1 MTFVQT
7 EFLWFFTALFAVYW
21 AIPNRTAQNL
31 LLAVASA
38 AFYGWVHPWFL
49 ILLYATA
56 GLDYVTSIQMED
68 RPQHRKLWLWISM
81 IGNIGMLAYFKY
93 CDFFIENVAG
103 ILDLAG
109 VHHSVTP
116 LGILLPAGI
125 SFYTFQSMAYT
136 IDVYRKE
143 MKASRNLL
151 EYMLAVSFFAH
162 LVAGPV
168 QRASNLLMQAQTQR
182 VFSWD
187 RFRTG
192 LGMALWGA
200 FKKVVIADTVA
211 SYVDKIFLLQEP
223 SGAMIWAATLGF
235 TVQIY
240 ADFSGYTD
248 IARGVA
254 RMLGWDLMENFK
266 LPYIA
271 QNPSD
276 FWRRWHISFSSWIR
290 DYIYISLGGSRGG
303 AWAQTRALW
312 TAMLIS
318 GLWHGASWTFVLWG
332 AYHAAL
338 QSGYRITRK
347 WVPAALQRDT
357 FLNNVWGGLVM
368 FGFTVVGWL
377 IFRETDIH
385 RLLHFLTSSPLEGD
399 DLQRRAAF
407 VMLTVTGLTALPLV
421 LEAVVVLYVLPRIR
435 ERAWFFPVETSAW
448 AVFALGIFTF
458 IRMTASDFIYFQF

>member
-21 AIPNRTAQNL
+21 ALPNRTAQNVL
-31 LLAVASA
+31 LTVASA

-49 ILLYATA
+49 LLLYATA

-81 IGNIGMLAYFKY
+81 IGNVGMLGYFKY
-93 CDFFIENVAG
+93 CDFFLVNVAEA
-103 ILDLAG
+103 LDLLG
-109 VHHSVTP
+109 VRHSIVP
-116 LGILLPAGI
+116 LGIVLPAGI

-143 MKASRNLL
+143 MRPSRNPL

-168 QRASNLLMQAQTQR
+168 QRASNLLQQAQTPR

-187 RFRTG
+187 NVRTG

-200 FKKVVIADTVA
+200 AKKIVVADTVA
-211 SYVDKIFLLQEP
+211 SYVDKIFLLQDP

-254 RMLGWDLMENFK
+254 RMLGWDLMQNFN

-290 DYIYISLGGSRGG
+290 DYIYISLGGSRGS
-303 AWAQTRALW
+303 AWSQTRALW
-312 TAMLIS
+312 IAMLTS
-318 GLWHGASWTFVLWG
+318 GLWHGASWTFVIWG

-338 QSGYRITRK
+338 QTGYRYTRR
-347 WVPAALQRDT
+347 WIPAALQKDT
-357 FLNNVWGGLVM
+357 FWNNVWGGTVM
-368 FGFTVVGWL
+368 FGFTVVGWM
-377 IFRETDIH
+377 IFRETDVH
-385 RLLHFLTSSPLEGD
+385 RLLHFLTSSPFEGD

-407 VMLTVTGLTALPLV
+407 VMLAVTALTAVPLV

-435 ERAWFFPVETSAW
+435 DRAWFFPIETSAW
-448 AVFALGIFTF
+448 AAFALGIFTF
-458 IRMTASDFIYFQF
+458 IRMTASDFIYFAF

>member
-1 MTFVQT
+1 
-7 EFLWFFTALFAVYW
+7 
-21 AIPNRTAQNL
+21 
-31 LLAVASA
+31 
-38 AFYGWVHPWFL
+38 
-49 ILLYATA
+49 
-56 GLDYVTSIQMED
+56 
-68 RPQHRKLWLWISM
+68 
-81 IGNIGMLAYFKY
+81 
-93 CDFFIENVAG
+93 
-103 ILDLAG
+103 
-109 VHHSVTP
+109 
-116 LGILLPAGI
+116 
-125 SFYTFQSMAYT
+125 
-136 IDVYRKE
+136 
-143 MKASRNLL
+143 
-151 EYMLAVSFFAH
+151 
-162 LVAGPV
+162 V
-168 QRASNLLMQAQTQR
+168 QRASNLLMQAQTKR

-187 RFRTG
+187 NVRTG

-200 FKKVVIADTVA
+200 FKKIVIADTVA

-276 FWRRWHISFSSWIR
+276 FWRRWHISFSGWIR
-290 DYIYISLGGSRGG
+290 DYIYISLGGSRGSV
-303 AWAQTRALW
+303 WAQTRALW

-347 WVPAALQRDT
+347 WIPAALQRDT

-368 FGFTVVGWL
+368 FSFTVVGWM

>member
-1 MTFVQT
+1 M
-7 EFLWFFTALFAVYW
+7 
-21 AIPNRTAQNL
+21 
-31 LLAVASA
+31 
-38 AFYGWVHPWFL
+38 
-49 ILLYATA
+49 
-56 GLDYVTSIQMED
+56 
-68 RPQHRKLWLWISM
+68 
-81 IGNIGMLAYFKY
+81 
-93 CDFFIENVAG
+93 
-103 ILDLAG
+103 
-109 VHHSVTP
+109 
-116 LGILLPAGI
+116 
-125 SFYTFQSMAYT
+125 
-136 IDVYRKE
+136 
-143 MKASRNLL
+143 
-151 EYMLAVSFFAH
+151 
-162 LVAGPV
+162 
-168 QRASNLLMQAQTQR
+168 
-182 VFSWD
+182 
-187 RFRTG
+187 
-192 LGMALWGA
+192 
-200 FKKVVIADTVA
+200 
-211 SYVDKIFLLQEP
+211 
-223 SGAMIWAATLGF
+223 
-235 TVQIY
+235 QIY

-276 FWRRWHISFSSWIR
+276 FWRRWHISFSGWIR
-290 DYIYISLGGSRGG
+290 DYIYISLGGSRGSV
-303 AWAQTRALW
+303 WAQTRALW

-338 QSGYRITRK
+338 QSGYRITKK
-347 WVPAALQRDT
+347 WIPAALQRDT

-368 FGFTVVGWL
+368 FSFTVVGWM